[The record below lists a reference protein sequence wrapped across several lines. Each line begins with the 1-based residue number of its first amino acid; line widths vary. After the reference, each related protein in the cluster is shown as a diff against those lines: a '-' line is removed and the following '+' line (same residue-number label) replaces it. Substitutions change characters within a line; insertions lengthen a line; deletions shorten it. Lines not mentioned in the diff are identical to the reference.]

1 MNAIVEGSGDEDG
14 GDGDDDEEDP
24 LESIHIDERF
34 SYLEHVLRFMA
45 VVHSLISFFM
55 LIAYYH
61 LKGKSRSRDKRR
73 TAEII
78 PRNVMLLFCGRSTSG
93 DFQTRK
99 GDRAPSGVR
108 RSVHCRAA

>member
-1 MNAIVEGSGDEDG
+1 MQDIVNAIVEGSGDEDG
-14 GDGDDDEEDP
+14 EGGDDDEEDP

-61 LKGKSRSRDKRR
+61 LKGESRSRDKRR
-73 TAEII
+73 HSETM
-78 PRNVMLLFCGRSTSG
+78 PR
-93 DFQTRK
+93 
-99 GDRAPSGVR
+99 
-108 RSVHCRAA
+108 